1 MAREPLPLMQVEGS
15 GHAAPTTG
23 VCTVSRTAK
32 GTERRRTNVMTP
44 RPLDLTLELRP
55 RSRYDVIDVA
65 HRVVDTVGDVLSSY
79 RRVLYCSL
87 HTTAGYLDQR
97 IQRRL
102 EHRRDRLDPYM
113 HAYQTLF
120 PPDAGYSHDAL
131 HLRRELSDE
140 QRLVEPRNA
149 DAHLAFIGSGLRN
162 CVTYEHLSGEPVYFM
177 DLDGVCDGRARER
190 RTSLIAYT
198 DEEVV
203 ASVPFEI
210 PVSRHVIDSV
220 NLSDPRVGLVD
231 RVQSLLAAN
240 PVEHGRIDISL
251 DGAEEFAA
259 VTVNEYETLLM
270 RHDLAEVLR
279 NPLRF
284 MARQGRNMLRDPM
297 AIPTKSLGYAKYDA
311 VQVINE
317 LIDALGL
324 SESLLERIVAK
335 VMALPAARVL
345 RFKRSLSMPV
355 IRPSGGGAPDLVRGQ
370 YQSPILIQWRPSSR
384 QARTLRVSLTRFS

>member
-1 MAREPLPLMQVEGS
+1 MTREPLPVVQVEGS
-15 GHAAPTTG
+15 DRAALNG
-23 VCTVSRTAK
+23 SARAVGGIAL
-32 GTERRRTNVMTP
+32 GTETRPTQAMTP

-97 IQRRL
+97 IQRRF

-120 PPDAGYSHDAL
+120 PPDAGYSHDEL
-131 HLRRELSDE
+131 HLRRELSDA
-140 QRLVEPRNA
+140 QRMVEPRNA

-162 CVTYEHLSGEPVYFM
+162 CVTYEHEHGEPVYFM

-190 RTSLIAYT
+190 HTSLIAYT

-210 PVSRHVIDSV
+210 PFSRHAIDSV
-220 NLSDPRVGLVD
+220 NLSDPRVGLTD
-231 RVQSLLAAN
+231 RIQTLLAAH
-240 PVEHGRIDISL
+240 PVGHGRIDISL
-251 DGAEEFAA
+251 DGSEECAA
-259 VTVNEYETLLM
+259 VTVNEFETLLM

-279 NPLRF
+279 DPLRF

-297 AIPTKSLGYAKYDA
+297 TIPTKSLGYAKYD
-311 VQVINE
+311 VVRVINE
-317 LIDALGL
+317 LIDAFGL
-324 SESLLERIVAK
+324 SESLVERLVAK
-335 VMALPAARVL
+335 VMAYPAARLL

-355 IRPSGGGAPDLVRGQ
+355 IRASGGAPGLVRGQ
-370 YQSPILIQWRPSSR
+370 YQSPILIQWRRSSR

>member
-1 MAREPLPLMQVEGS
+1 MER
-15 GHAAPTTG
+15 PTTK
-23 VCTVSRTAK
+23 R
-32 GTERRRTNVMTP
+32 MTP

-55 RSRYDVIDVA
+55 RSRYDVINVA

-87 HTTAGYLDQR
+87 HTTAGYLEQR
-97 IQRRL
+97 IQRRF

-120 PPDAGYSHDAL
+120 PPDAGYSHDEL

-140 QRLVEPRNA
+140 QRMVEPRNG

-162 CVTYEHLSGEPVYFM
+162 CVTYDHRPGEPVYFM

-190 RTSLIAYT
+190 QTSLIAYT
-198 DEEVV
+198 DEQVT

-210 PVSRHVIDSV
+210 PVSRHAIDSV
-220 NLSDPRVGLVD
+220 NLTDPRVGLTD
-231 RVQSLLAAN
+231 LVQWLLAEN
-240 PVEHGRIDISL
+240 PVEHGRIDIAL
-251 DGAEEFAA
+251 DGSEECAA
-259 VTVNEYETLLM
+259 VTVNEFETLLM

-279 NPLRF
+279 DPLRF

-297 AIPTKSLGYAKYDA
+297 AIPTKSLGYAKYD
-311 VQVINE
+311 VVHVMNE

-324 SESLLERIVAK
+324 SESLLERIMAR
-335 VMALPAARVL
+335 VMAYPAARLL

-355 IRPSGGGAPDLVRGQ
+355 IWSSGGAPDVVRGQ